1 MPNLLVIHYGEDRYA
16 LFILAQSLWRAG
28 LRLTG
33 YVCTSTMKIIT
44 VFIAGPIDKLTAMV
58 WIMLWRVIQLVL
70 TMLKQMCP
78 RVA

>member
-1 MPNLLVIHYGEDRYA
+1 
-16 LFILAQSLWRAG
+16 
-28 LRLTG
+28 
-33 YVCTSTMKIIT
+33 VCSSMMKIIT

-70 TMLKQMCP
+70 TLLKQMCP